1 MALWTMTD
9 DANGKPKH
17 LSTADKA
24 KTYGVDEA
32 ETTAKQGKVAHAGW
46 VKITEGT
53 GGRAGRVHYET
64 LVAASSISG
73 DAEDTKFQDLT
84 ILIGTQPVNRSVT
97 APAGTTFV
105 VAASTTPLGG
115 SLTFQWQVDTGGGYA
130 NVSNGATGGGGNYT
144 GATTATLT
152 IDDASGLNGYKY
164 RVNISATG
172 ATTVTSVEATLTVA

>member
-9 DANGKPKH
+9 EAAGKPKN
-17 LSTADKA
+17 LTATE
-24 KTYGVDEA
+24 KTSVYGVDEA

-64 LVAASSISG
+64 LVAASSMTG

-84 ILIGTQPVNRSVT
+84 ILINTQPANRSVT
-97 APAGTTFV
+97 APAATTFT

-115 SLTFQWQVDTGGGYA
+115 SLTFQWQILVSDTWTNLTNAGVYST
-130 NVSNGATGGGGNYT
+130 V
-144 GATTATLT
+144 TTATLNISNST
-152 IDDASGLNGYKY
+152 GLDGEQY
-164 RVNISATG
+164 RVRISATG
-172 ATTVTSVEATLTVA
+172 ADTVNSQAATLTVA

>member
-9 DANGKPKH
+9 EAAGKPKH

-24 KTYGVDEA
+24 KTYGVDVA
-32 ETTAKQGKVAHAGW
+32 ETTAKQGKVTHAGW

-84 ILIGTQPVNRSVT
+84 ILINTQPANRSVT
-97 APAGTTFV
+97 APAATTFTV
-105 VAASTTPLGG
+105 SASTTPLGG
-115 SLTFQWQVDTGGGYA
+115 SLSYQWQILVGATWT
-130 NVSNGATGGGGNYT
+130 NISNGGVYST
-144 GATTATLT
+144 ATTATLN
-152 IDDASGLNGYKY
+152 ISDSSGLNGEQY
-164 RVNISATG
+164 RVRISATG
-172 ATTVTSVEATLTVA
+172 ADTVNSQAATLTVA

>member
-46 VKITEGT
+46 VQITEGT

-64 LVAASSISG
+64 LVAASSMTG

-84 ILIGTQPVNRSVT
+84 ILINTQPANRSVT
-97 APAGTTFV
+97 APAATTFT

-115 SLTFQWQVDTGGGYA
+115 SLTFQWQILVSDTWTNLTNAGVYST
-130 NVSNGATGGGGNYT
+130 V
-144 GATTATLT
+144 TTATLNISNST
-152 IDDASGLNGYKY
+152 GLNGEQY
-164 RVNISATG
+164 RVRISATG
-172 ATTVTSVEATLTVA
+172 ADTVNSQAATLTVA

>member
-9 DANGKPKH
+9 EAAGKPKN
-17 LSTADKA
+17 LTTSE
-24 KTYGVDEA
+24 KTSVYGVDTA
-32 ETTAKQGKVAHAGW
+32 ETTAKQGKVTHAGW

-115 SLTFQWQVDTGGGYA
+115 SLSFQWQVDTGGGYA
-130 NVSNGATGGGGNYT
+130 NVSNGATGGGGSYT

-152 IDDASGLNGYKY
+152 IDDATGLNGYKY
-164 RVNISATG
+164 KVTVSATG
-172 ATTVTSVEATLTVA
+172 ATAVTSVEATLTVA

>member
-9 DANGKPKH
+9 EAAGKPKH

-24 KTYGVDEA
+24 KTYGVDTA

-64 LVAASSISG
+64 LVAASSMTG

-84 ILIGTQPVNRSVT
+84 ILIGTQPSNSSVT
-97 APAGTTFV
+97 APAAASFT
-105 VAASTTPLGG
+105 VAASTTPGGG
-115 SLTFQWQVDTGGGYA
+115 SLSYQWQILVSDTWT
-130 NVSNGATGGGGNYT
+130 NLSNGGVYSTV
-144 GATTATLT
+144 TTATLNISNST
-152 IDDASGLNGYKY
+152 GLDGEQY
-164 RVNISATG
+164 RVRISATG
-172 ATTVTSVEATLTVA
+172 ADTVNSQAATLTVA